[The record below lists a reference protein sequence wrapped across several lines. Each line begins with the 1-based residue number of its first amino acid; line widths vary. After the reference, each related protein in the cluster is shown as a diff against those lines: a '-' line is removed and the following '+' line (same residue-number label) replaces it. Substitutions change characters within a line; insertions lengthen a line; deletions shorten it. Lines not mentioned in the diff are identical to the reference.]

1 MYDSLGD
8 KILTLTKTWLF
19 RSYCD
24 LESKVKVTK
33 TYHTFGTLLDMK
45 LHQFGKNLSIGSRD
59 RVESSEIN
67 ISKLMKI
74 DSFSKRDA
82 EGLTKYFE
90 ARKLKWDITKV
101 IILNIQGSYIG
112 LQ

>member
-1 MYDSLGD
+1 
-8 KILTLTKTWLF
+8 
-19 RSYCD
+19 
-24 LESKVKVTK
+24 
-33 TYHTFGTLLDMK
+33 MK
-45 LHQFGKNLSIGSRD
+45 LHKFGKNPSIGSRD
-59 RVESSEIN
+59 RIGSSEIN

-90 ARKLKWDITKV
+90 ARKLIWNITKV
-101 IILNIQGSYIG
+101 IILNTQGSYIE